1 MKNNPGYRVYV
12 NATLRGV
19 FDDNDVEHQ
28 VHFHPNMSRKEVD
41 ALIDDLNEDVSPV
54 EDDLSW
60 LWIYTNNRS
69 RAIQRQMYLRNQ
81 SCWIIHN
88 ILKRVSRIM
97 IYKRNFET
105 LRKMSLDTRHL

>member
-1 MKNNPGYRVYV
+1 MKSNPGYRVYV

-28 VHFHPNMSRKEVD
+28 VHFYPSMSRKEVD

-60 LWIYTNNRS
+60 LWIYTNNSS
-69 RAIQRQMYLRNQ
+69 RAMQRQIE
-81 SCWIIHN
+81 IIHN
-88 ILKRVSRIM
+88 KSGKLITPEM
-97 IYKRNFET
+97 WFGTTQN
-105 LRKMSLDTRHL
+105 SLELIEE

>member
-1 MKNNPGYRVYV
+1 MKSNSGYRVYV
-12 NATLRGV
+12 NATLRGA

-28 VHFHPNMSRKEVD
+28 VYFHPSMSRKEVD

-69 RAIQRQMYLRNQ
+69 RAIQRQIE
-81 SCWIIHN
+81 IIHN
-88 ILKRVSRIM
+88 ESGKLITPEM
-97 IYKRNFET
+97 WFGTAQN
-105 LRKMSLDTRHL
+105 SLELIEE

>member
-69 RAIQRQMYLRNQ
+69 RAIQRQIE
-81 SCWIIHN
+81 IIHN
-88 ILKRVSRIM
+88 ESGKLITPEMWFGTSQ
-97 IYKRNFET
+97 N
-105 LRKMSLDTRHL
+105 SLELIEE